1 MVLLLINGLN
11 KNRHDWV
18 AASARKVLDESMS
31 AWRPKTTKTG
41 GLPHLS
47 FILRK
52 PEPLGTE
59 FKMIACTV
67 TGKSEQVKKSAI
79 VASFAALS

>member
-1 MVLLLINGLN
+1 MAMLMVDGFNT
-11 KNRHDWV
+11 NRHDWV
-18 AASARKVLDESMS
+18 AASGRKVLDESMS
-31 AWRPKTTKTG
+31 AWRPQTTKTG

-59 FKMIACTV
+59 FKTIACAV
-67 TGKSEQVKKSAI
+67 TGKKSAM
-79 VASFAALS
+79 VVSSFCS